1 MKAMSTAHMR
11 YDNSQLEETEFALAI
26 SPCPRF
32 EESKNAGEST
42 GFAREH
48 SGPDRRRPVQE
59 SRQTDSDEDELTETL
74 TIGWAIAL
82 AIAVALAVYASGA

>member
-1 MKAMSTAHMR
+1 MKTMSTVHTR

-32 EESKNAGEST
+32 QESTNAGENT
-42 GFAREH
+42 GFARGHAE
-48 SGPDRRRPVQE
+48 PDLRHRVQE